1 MQALVE
7 QPPVHPNDVLREII
21 DLAQLPVS
29 QQPFD
34 DDPQLQFDSQLD
46 QEEEEE
52 ELLEPEFDQQA
63 GGAPLNMPYG
73 QQDFQPAQGF
83 GEPGQGPNGGGG
95 DAGWTDDSF
104 TDAALDGESF
114 GPSGF
119 DVVEQT

>member
-46 QEEEEE
+46 QEEEDEE
-52 ELLEPEFDQQA
+52 PLDRELDLQG
-63 GGAPLNMPYG
+63 GGAPLNMSYG

-83 GEPGQGPNGGGG
+83 GESGQGQNGGGT

-104 TDAALDGESF
+104 TDAALDDESF

-119 DVVEQT
+119 DVVEQS